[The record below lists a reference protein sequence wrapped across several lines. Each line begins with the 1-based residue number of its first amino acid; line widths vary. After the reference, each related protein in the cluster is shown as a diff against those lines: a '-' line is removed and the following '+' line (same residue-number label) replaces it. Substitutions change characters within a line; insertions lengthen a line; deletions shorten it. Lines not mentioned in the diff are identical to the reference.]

1 MTKKPSKLLCA
12 LTAVLAALTLL
23 TAAIAAPILCRP
35 FYYAHIGPM
44 ELEARTGLTREEI
57 VTAFNEVLDYCLGA
71 DQFSTGVLRWSESG
85 KAHFT
90 DVRVLFLL
98 DLRVLAASAVL
109 LAVTLLLVRKTGR
122 TPARPLGRGPAF
134 WAGAGLGGAFLLV
147 GALAAL
153 DFDRAFVLFHA
164 LFFPGKDNWLFD
176 PAADQIINILPQEF
190 FRNCALLILAL
201 LVLGCAALMFW
212 DLRRGRRDG

>member
-1 MTKKPSKLLCA
+1 MKASKPLCV
-12 LTAVLAALTLL
+12 LIAVLTALTLL
-23 TAAIAAPILCRP
+23 TAAVAAPILCRP

-57 VTAFNEVLDYCLGA
+57 MTAFNEVLDYCLGA
-71 DQFSTGVLRWSESG
+71 DVFSTGVLRWSESG
-85 KAHFT
+85 RAHFT

-98 DLRVLAASAVL
+98 DLRVLALSAVL
-109 LAVTLLLVRKTGR
+109 LAVTLLFVRKTGR

-134 WAGAGLGGAFLLV
+134 WAGAGLGGVFLLV

-164 LFFPGKDNWLFD
+164 LFFPGKDNWLFN
-176 PAADQIINILPQEF
+176 PATDQIISILPQEF

-201 LVLGCAALMFW
+201 LVSGCTALILW
-212 DLRRGRRDG
+212 DLRQAKRAD